1 MLTHSLAHSMY
12 MYVCVC
18 DAVAGAL
25 LLLTLPPVGSA
36 VMRVLEPACALL
48 LRGVLPPQAESESGS
63 GSRSLQQAAAAT
75 LELLRGAVSFLCS
88 RAGADEQVVDR
99 IVTGE

>member
-1 MLTHSLAHSMY
+1 M
-12 MYVCVC
+12 CVC

-25 LLLTLPPVGSA
+25 LLLTLPPVSSA

-63 GSRSLQQAAAAT
+63 RSLQQAAAAA